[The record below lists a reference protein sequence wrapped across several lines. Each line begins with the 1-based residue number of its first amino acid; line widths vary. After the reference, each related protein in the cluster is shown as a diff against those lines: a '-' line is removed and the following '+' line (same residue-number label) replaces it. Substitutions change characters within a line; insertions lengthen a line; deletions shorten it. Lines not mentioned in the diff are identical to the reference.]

1 MEKREHVIHYM
12 LQGHV
17 HLSKKDY
24 GFFHNLQHL
33 IKETKKVTSNQSKL
47 FEKLLAKYQRQLK
60 KNGYNYTDL
69 ASLPWHVEV
78 VESKQE
84 FLDAKIY
91 FEDDTICIKAPFNN
105 NFITNLRNQ
114 EPNCYAWDKTNKL
127 YRANKT
133 TYNLKMALD
142 LVTKHYGSAK
152 TCDEVTSILRSLDFY
167 KNTCWKPTLVRKNN
181 LYYISCISETIYNRL
196 PNYELNSDPKTLY
209 QLAILGITIDN
220 DIVKDSEFLRFVSE
234 YNTTIQIEQLN
245 QFVNWIKDLEVDY
258 VWLTRDLVYNKK
270 ISKMVTTLLDE
281 VDIKYGSS
289 SNSAAK
295 NIVRLTLSN
304 HHIRSVQNGISHKT
318 IMIRNSLA
326 VNVK

>member
-1 MEKREHVIHYM
+1 MEIKEKVLHYM
-12 LQGHV
+12 LGGHV

-33 IKETKKVTSNQSKL
+33 IKESKKVTSNQSKL
-47 FEKLLAKYQRQLK
+47 FDKLLAKYQRQLK

-91 FEDDTICIKAPFNN
+91 FEHDTICIKAPFNN

-114 EPNCYAWDKTNKL
+114 EPNCYVWDKTNKL

-152 TCDEVTSILRSLDFY
+152 TCDEVASVLKSLDFY

-181 LYYISCISETIYNRL
+181 FYYILSISDIIYNRL
-196 PNYELNSDPKTLY
+196 LETELNNDPKTLHR
-209 QLAILGITIDN
+209 LALLGVTIDN
-220 DIVKDSEFLRFVSE
+220 DIVKDNEFLRFASE
-234 YNTTIQIEQLN
+234 YNTNVQIEQLE
-245 QFVNWIKDLEVDY
+245 QFVDWIKALEIDY
-258 VWLTRDLVYNKK
+258 VWFTRDLVYNKQ
-270 ISKMVTTLLDE
+270 ISKMVTTLLD
-281 VDIKYGSS
+281 DANIKYGSS
-289 SNSAAK
+289 SNSEAK
-295 NIVRLTLSN
+295 NVVRLTLSN
-304 HHIRSVQNGISHKT
+304 HHIRSVQNGVSHKT

-326 VNVK
+326 VHIK